1 MRLAAW
7 SLATLFT
14 IVLAPAC
21 SGKYTTIPE
30 PGDEQSK
37 VFDCSDY
44 LACDAENRCDDGGEC
59 LAISGCASAI
69 CVSASVVCDQA
80 CNSTQCGVAASY
92 PGQIPKCPD
101 GTPIKGKGE
110 GVTFPTM
117 VGTGGGPS
125 YAGSSTATGGY
136 ATAGYGAG
144 GSATAGYASG
154 GYATGGSGSAA
165 AVNCQAYSRCN
176 AKVSCAG
183 VGFDCVAVP
192 GCQLGICAPAFTLCD
207 NFCAGTCAVLESYPV
222 QLQCS
227 SNVIVGYE
235 GFGGVGGTSQ
245 GGSPQGYAG
254 EDFGGYGGADG
265 GFAGD
270 FAGGAGGSP

>member
-30 PGDEQSK
+30 LEPGNEQSK

-44 LACDAENRCDDGGEC
+44 LACGIDMPCDDGSEC
-59 LAISGCASAI
+59 LAISGCGSAI
-69 CVSASVVCDQA
+69 CVSPAVVCDHA

-110 GVTFPTM
+110 GERIPS

-125 YAGSSTATGGY
+125 YAGSAPVTGGY
-136 ATAGYGAG
+136 AGYGSG
-144 GSATAGYASG
+144 GYASG
-154 GYATGGSGSAA
+154 GYASGGSTNVA
-165 AVNCQAYSRCN
+165 AVNCQVYSRCN
-176 AKVSCAG
+176 ANVPCAG
-183 VGFDCVAVP
+183 PGFDCIAVP

-207 NFCAGTCAVLESYPV
+207 NFCVGACAVLESYPV
-222 QLQCS
+222 QLRCS
-227 SNVIVGYE
+227 SNDIVGYE
-235 GFGGVGGTSQ
+235 GFAGFGGGSQ

-254 EDFGGYGGADG
+254 EDFGGSG
-265 GFAGD
+265 GFAGA
-270 FAGGAGGSP
+270 FEGGAGGSL

>member
-21 SGKYTTIPE
+21 SGKYTTAPE
-30 PGDEQSK
+30 PGGVQSK

-44 LACDAENRCDDGGEC
+44 LACDLDTPCDGGEC
-59 LAISGCASAI
+59 LTIPGCRSAI

-80 CNSTQCGVAASY
+80 CDTTSCAVLDSY
-92 PGQIPKCPD
+92 PGQVTHCPD

-110 GVTFPTM
+110 GVSLPP

-125 YAGSSTATGGY
+125 YAGSPPVTGGY
-136 ATAGYGAG
+136 ATAGYGSG
-144 GSATAGYASG
+144 GYATAGYASG
-154 GYATGGSGSAA
+154 GYATGGSGSTA
-165 AVNCQAYSRCN
+165 AVNCQVYSRCN
-176 AKVSCAG
+176 LNVPCAG
-183 VGFDCVAVP
+183 AGLDCIAVP

-207 NFCAGTCAVLESYPV
+207 NFCSGPCAVLESYPV
-222 QLQCS
+222 RLQCS
-227 SNVIVGYE
+227 SNNIVGYE
-235 GFGGVGGTSQ
+235 GFGGFGGSSQ
-245 GGSPQGYAG
+245 GGSPQSYAG
-254 EDFGGYGGADG
+254 EDFGGGGYG
-265 GFAGD
+265 GFAGE